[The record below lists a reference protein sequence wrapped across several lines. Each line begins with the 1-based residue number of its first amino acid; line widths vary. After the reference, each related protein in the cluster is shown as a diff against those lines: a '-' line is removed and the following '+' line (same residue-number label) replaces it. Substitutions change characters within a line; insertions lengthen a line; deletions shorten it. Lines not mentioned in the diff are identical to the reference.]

1 MHNTNPRL
9 GISFMIAA
17 MMFNAT
23 KDGIAKML
31 AASYTPLTILLI
43 QFTVTSLILAP
54 MVIQKN
60 GARALLP
67 DRWFGQIIRSAFV
80 TVGVGL
86 YYWAINFIHIADATA
101 MVFVAPLLVT
111 ALSPWVLGEPLGS
124 RRIIAVAIGFLGVLV
139 ILRPTMEGDR
149 TGYFIAL
156 ISGVFLAAFYMSNR
170 KLADSTPILASA
182 FYTSFIGMILLIPFL
197 SFYWVMPKMDDVT
210 ILLSFASLAT
220 IGQIL
225 MVGSFSFAAANII
238 APFVYTQIIWATS
251 VGYVLF
257 GALPDQW
264 SWTGIAIVA
273 ATGVYIAIRE
283 IKIKEN

>member
-1 MHNTNPRL
+1 
-9 GISFMIAA
+9 MIAA

-67 DRWFGQIIRSAFV
+67 DKWFGQILRSAFV

-197 SFYWVMPKMDDVT
+197 RAPAINPCFCFSSSALFFLPIALLKISASPAVKPESFC
-210 ILLSFASLAT
+210 
-220 IGQIL
+220 
-225 MVGSFSFAAANII
+225 
-238 APFVYTQIIWATS
+238 
-251 VGYVLF
+251 
-257 GALPDQW
+257 
-264 SWTGIAIVA
+264 AICI
-273 ATGVYIAIRE
+273 TCS
-283 IKIKEN
+283 